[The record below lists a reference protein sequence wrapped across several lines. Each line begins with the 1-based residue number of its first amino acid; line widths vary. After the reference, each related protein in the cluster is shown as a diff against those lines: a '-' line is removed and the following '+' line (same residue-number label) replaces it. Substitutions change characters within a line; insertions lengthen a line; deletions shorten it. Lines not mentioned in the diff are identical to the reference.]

1 MKNFID
7 TDSFKQSSKNL
18 KDELSVFNDK
28 INLSNVHNILAITLE
43 FNNYNTLK
51 AYFDANKVIE
61 NLDLEKASL
70 LFNEQLKN
78 FKINID
84 ILEARYL
91 LTKSFQIISE
101 IDFLENLT
109 SKVSN
114 LENQNELILSK
125 LEQINDFF
133 EYELP
138 LSRKKYEFNSLKEL
152 SEYFSELNGLNDLD
166 TIGELVEILL
176 SIGTLEK
183 VYTFYDEHYLLNDLD
198 EKILE
203 MSIKEVNEE
212 QYFDEIEL
220 ILDTAKDLLYYQN
233 RVLTQENFERIDEE
247 RIARGEDDY

>member
-1 MKNFID
+1 M
-7 TDSFKQSSKNL
+7 
-18 KDELSVFNDK
+18 
-28 INLSNVHNILAITLE
+28 
-43 FNNYNTLK
+43 
-51 AYFDANKVIE
+51 
-61 NLDLEKASL
+61 
-70 LFNEQLKN
+70 
-78 FKINID
+78 
-84 ILEARYL
+84 
-91 LTKSFQIISE
+91 
-101 IDFLENLT
+101 
-109 SKVSN
+109 
-114 LENQNELILSK
+114 
-125 LEQINDFF
+125 
-133 EYELP
+133 
-138 LSRKKYEFNSLKEL
+138 KYEFNSLKEL